1 MLQRTAVTLLVL
13 GVAPLTAQQD
23 YMARARPMLGCWSIA
38 VGAYAPKL
46 TERGRDTAAVYPPRV
61 MKVDTT
67 AGQGLEATDGLG
79 WLIAGVTPPIEQR
92 WRGAVMLG
100 RVDSVE
106 INWFR
111 TSGVLTAVVK
121 PAPRHGAR
129 ATHPHALRRR
139 CVSVRPDHDDPDAV
153 SLTQPPT
160 PALRRT
166 P

>member
-121 PAPRHGAR
+121 PARDTVRGRLIHMPFGGDAYPSAPITMIR
-129 ATHPHALRRR
+129 TR
-139 CVSVRPDHDDPDAV
+139 CP
-153 SLTQPPT
+153 
-160 PALRRT
+160 
-166 P
+166 